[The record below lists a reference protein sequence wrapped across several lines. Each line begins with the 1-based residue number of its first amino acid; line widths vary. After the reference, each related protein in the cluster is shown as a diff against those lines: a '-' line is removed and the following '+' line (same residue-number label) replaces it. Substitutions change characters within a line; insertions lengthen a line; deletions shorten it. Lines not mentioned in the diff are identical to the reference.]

1 MAKSNFL
8 PTEYQSFIHM
18 SRYSRW
24 KPEEGRRETWSETV
38 QRLIDFFAFTHIDV
52 PGLLSPV
59 LLPRRVACMRVDCV
73 WASAHRTRR

>member
-24 KPEEGRRETWSETV
+24 KPEEGRRETWTETV
-38 QRLIDFFAFTHIDV
+38 QRLIDFFADH
-52 PGLLSPV
+52 
-59 LLPRRVACMRVDCV
+59 VDRNLGV
-73 WASAHRTRR
+73 KPILWFHTWFHTELN